1 MTTNESV
8 GSLAKDVAG
17 PGASDLTVSHTV
29 DRLARRE
36 AFSETSDPAAYVPRA
51 ETEKALESIRVWAES
66 DGRGST
72 IAAIVGTPGLG
83 KTLMLRVIES
93 RMNEARDG
101 DVRAIYLPY
110 AGLSPTDL
118 SIWVHGLLGRVP
130 PHRSPHGSP
139 SPPVE
144 VAAAGAGD
152 TAGASYKPSGMDVA
166 RKAMSDLAALANSFR
181 EPFFMLFDD
190 ADSLP
195 AETLGALVEHLPP
208 SESRLRI
215 LMALNPDSKATRLLS
230 SLHTFAPPQV
240 SLRTRMSAEETEHYL
255 RRRMEWAGLPAADI
269 ARLEDGLA
277 YRLHSLSGGVPR
289 ALHAEASAVFEG
301 GGTSAGSPAKSDH
314 KQAKRALDAK
324 RQREDWMGRP
334 IEDDLEI

>member
-1 MTTNESV
+1 MTTNESA
-8 GSLAKDVAG
+8 GSSARDFG
-17 PGASDLTVSHTV
+17 GQGARDSTVSHTV

-51 ETEKALESIRVWAES
+51 ETEKVLESIRLWAKS
-66 DGRGST
+66 YGRGST
-72 IAAIVGTPGLG
+72 IAAIVGAPGLG
-83 KTLMLRVIES
+83 KTLMLRVFES

-101 DVRAIYLPY
+101 DARAIYLPY

-130 PHRSPHGSP
+130 PHRSPVGSP
-139 SPPVE
+139 SPPVGV
-144 VAAAGAGD
+144 VAAGEGN
-152 TAGASYKPSGMDVA
+152 TAGASEKLSGVEDA

-181 EPFFMLFDD
+181 EPFFLLFDD

-195 AETLGALVEHLPP
+195 AETRRALVDHLPT

-230 SLHTFAPPQV
+230 SLHAFAPPEV

-255 RRRMEWAGLPAADI
+255 RRRMEWAGLPAADVL
-269 ARLEDGLA
+269 RLGDGLA
-277 YRLHSLSGGVPR
+277 HRLHSFSGGVPR
-289 ALHAEASAVFEG
+289 ALHAEASAAFEE
-301 GGTSAGSPAKSDH
+301 GGTSAGRSAKSDH
-314 KQAKRALDAK
+314 NRAKRPLSAK
-324 RQREDWMGRP
+324 SQREDWIGRP
-334 IEDDLEI
+334 IEDDFEI